1 MASGHSVCD
10 VALRLR
16 RCTRGVKE
24 AALLYLSVILLAF
37 GVVVCAIGCL
47 GVLLNRGTATQ
58 VGEHTEE
65 SRPPVVLSITA
76 IIGILCVI
84 AGAWLLHIFA
94 R

>member
-1 MASGHSVCD
+1 M
-10 VALRLR
+10 
-16 RCTRGVKE
+16 
-24 AALLYLSVILLAF
+24 LYLSVILLAF
-37 GVVVCAIGCL
+37 GVVVCAIGFL

-76 IIGILCVI
+76 IVGILCVI

-94 R
+94 HQASPFGLISSRESKQMSRTA